1 MMPAV
6 RQQRTLRHRA
16 PCGGGSP
23 VPVLAPARS
32 QRGFSL
38 LEALVAMAI
47 AAIALAS
54 LYKSVGQGSK
64 NVVDVETRVEAALV
78 AKSALAAG
86 TFAEDFARQDSGQAG
101 DWQWRIQIAPE
112 QIPLLEENGRPAPG
126 GPLRAARV
134 SVEVSKNG
142 VPAATWTTWKPYRAA
157 P

>member
-1 MMPAV
+1 MRTAV
-6 RQQRTLRHRA
+6 RHPGPLRRA
-16 PCGGGSP
+16 PGGP
-23 VPVLAPARS
+23 VAPALHA

-64 NVVDVETRVEAALV
+64 NVMDVEARVEAALV

-86 TFAEDFARQDSGQAG
+86 VFAEDFARQDSGQAG
-101 DWQWRIQIAPE
+101 AWQWRIQLAPE
-112 QIPLLEENGRPAPG
+112 QIPLLEENGRAAPG

-134 SVEVSKNG
+134 SVEVSKDG
-142 VPAATWTTWKPYRAA
+142 VVAATWATWKPYRAA

>member
-1 MMPAV
+1 MTAALHRTAPIRTGARARLPAS
-6 RQQRTLRHRA
+6 Q
-16 PCGGGSP
+16 P
-23 VPVLAPARS
+23 

-64 NVVDVETRVEAALV
+64 NVVDVEARVEATLV
-78 AKSALAAG
+78 ARSALAGG
-86 TFAEDFARQDSGQAG
+86 TFAEDFAKQDAGQAG
-101 DWQWRIQIAPE
+101 AWQWRVQLASE
-112 QIPLLEENGRPAPG
+112 QIPLLEDNGRPAPG

-134 SVEVSKNG
+134 TVEVSKDG
-142 VPAATWTTWKPYRAA
+142 VVAATWTTWKPYRAA